1 MVEEN
6 NMSVPDFSVIIPQ
19 RNSVKTLPKLLD
31 SIPPGDAVEVIVVD
45 NNPEPISKAEIK
57 SKRDFKLL
65 WSSPEKFAGGAR
77 NRGIEAALGKWLI
90 FADADDYFTSY
101 AFDVFKKHLNDNHDV
116 IYFSARG
123 EYADGSGS
131 TSRAA
136 QYDHL
141 IDGYLGDTKK
151 EIDIRL
157 YFSVP
162 WAKMVRRQ
170 FVEDN
175 GFRFDEVTAANDA
188 YFSLMTGYYA
198 KTITASKDVVYVV
211 TTSKGSLTKRK
222 DEAAI
227 WSRYEVGLR
236 KNKFLREHDLS
247 DKQSSLMVFIAE
259 SRHYGLKSVL
269 RFLMAAFKYRQ
280 NIFIGWKRWLRTYQ
294 KTVKQERKE
303 SQYYTQ

>member
-1 MVEEN
+1 MRQ
-6 NMSVPDFSVIIPQ
+6 PDFSIIIPQ
-19 RNSVKTLPKLLD
+19 RNSLDTIPRLID
-31 SIPPGDAVEVIVVD
+31 SIPQGEDIEVILID
-45 NNPEPISKAEIK
+45 NTPEPISKSDIRSE
-57 SKRDFKLL
+57 REFTLL
-65 WSSPEKFAGGAR
+65 WSPPEKYAGGAR
-77 NRGIEAALGKWLI
+77 NKGLEAATGKWLV
-90 FADADDYFTSY
+90 FSDADDYFTNE
-101 AFDVFKKHLNDNHDV
+101 AFKVFKSHLNDDHDV

-123 EYADGSGS
+123 EYSDGSGPTTRS
-131 TSRAA
+131 A
-136 QYDHL
+136 QYDKL
-141 IDGYLGDTKK
+141 VDDFLDNSSK

-157 YFSVP
+157 NFSVP
-162 WAKMVRRQ
+162 WAKMIRRQ
-170 FVEDN
+170 FVVDN

-303 SQYYTQ
+303 SQYYTH